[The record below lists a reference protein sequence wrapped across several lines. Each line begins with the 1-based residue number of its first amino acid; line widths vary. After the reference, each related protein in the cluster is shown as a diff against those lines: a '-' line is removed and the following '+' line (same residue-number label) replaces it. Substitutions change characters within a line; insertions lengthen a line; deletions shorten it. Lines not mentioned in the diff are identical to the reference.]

1 MAYTL
6 EQYYDTGDDSY
17 SNVRGANWVAQT
29 FTTSGAFTITKVSL
43 LVYRVDSPGTVVVSI
58 RATSSG
64 YPTGADLCSG
74 TFNGNDLTTDT
85 AGEWAEAVFSSPAAL
100 SASTQYAIIIRAVDA
115 GAAYVRWRRDFS
127 SPTYSGGLL
136 LASTNSGVSFTAY
149 SSGDQMFRTYSGSD
163 ITVVEMSLAG
173 GFTGGGAISLGVATS
188 MSLSIS
194 GGFTGGGT
202 IFLLGSSAWAGNYD
216 TKQYVVAFGNNQ
228 VWYCEV

>member
-17 SNVRGANWVAQT
+17 SNARGVNWVAQQ

-74 TFNGNDLTTDT
+74 SFSGDDLTTDT

-100 SASTQYAIIIRAVDA
+100 SASTQYAIIVRAIDA
-115 GAAYVRWRRDFS
+115 GAAYVRWRRDYS
-127 SPTYSGGLL
+127 SPTYSGGML

-149 SSGDQMFRTYSGSD
+149 SSGDQMFRTYSG
-163 ITVVEMSLAG
+163 TVDAEYVDAECTVTCTSSVTIAAEVSGEIVTIALTVTGTSSVTLAM
-173 GFTGGGAISLGVATS
+173 TANVVNTTHNVCLVA
-188 MSLSIS
+188 
-194 GGFTGGGT
+194 
-202 IFLLGSSAWAGNYD
+202 AGNG
-216 TKQYVVAFGNNQ
+216 QI
-228 VWYCEV
+228 WYEDI